1 MSARLLV
8 WTLAFALA
16 AALAPA
22 RTSALGP
29 EVGGNDLRVSAAGG
43 VGDASYGAF
52 FATAATNPDA
62 GEVLVCWEGEDD
74 VELAANEREIF
85 CQRLAAA
92 TGAELSDDFRISD
105 MGGLGS
111 ATYVAH
117 DPAVTY
123 NAVQQSYL
131 VVWSGSDDSGALVS
145 GELEIFGQLL
155 SGADGSEI
163 GADFRVSD
171 MGVDGDL
178 LSSARYPA
186 VACNATDD
194 ELLVCWEGDDA
205 APSANADLEIYCQRL
220 DGATGAEI
228 GANDFRVS
236 DMGPDLSSVFAA
248 QEPTLAWASG
258 PNEYLVAW
266 WGDDDSAPLVSGEDE
281 IFAQRLA
288 GASGNEVGANDFRV
302 SDMGPN
308 GSGAYD
314 AAHPTVAYAAAHD
327 EYLLCWAADDDLAGV
342 VDEED
347 EIFCQRL
354 AAATGAEVGAND
366 FRLSAMGPDGD
377 STFDAVRPWVAVSA
391 ERDIYLV
398 VWYGDTDAGGLVDNE
413 LELFAQGLAAATGA
427 ALGADD
433 FRLTDMGPD
442 GDSFFHALSPVVV
455 STPAGT
461 GELLVAWHGSDD
473 TGGVS
478 PSEHEIYIQRLRADF
493 LFWDGFES
501 ADTSRWSSAL
511 P

>member
-43 VGDASYGAF
+43 VGDASFGAF
-52 FATAATNPDA
+52 FATAATNHDA
-62 GEVLVCWEGEDD
+62 GEVLVCWEGEDN
-74 VELAANEREIF
+74 VELVNGEREIF
-85 CQRLAAA
+85 CQRLDAAS
-92 TGAELSDDFRISD
+92 GAELGDDFRVSD

-111 ATYVAH
+111 TSYQAH
-117 DPAVTY
+117 DPYVVF
-123 NAVQQSYL
+123 NSVDQLYL
-131 VVWSGSDDSGALVS
+131 VVWSGSDNSGGMVS
-145 GELEIFGQLL
+145 GEFEIFGQLL
-155 SGADGSEI
+155 SGMDGSEI
-163 GADFRVSD
+163 GADFRISD
-171 MGVDGDL
+171 MGGDGDP
-178 LSSARYPA
+178 SDPARYPA
-186 VACNATDD
+186 AAYNATDD
-194 ELLVCWEGDDA
+194 ELLVCWEGVGDV
-205 APSANADLEIYCQRL
+205 PGSGESEIYCQRL
-220 DGATGAEI
+220 AGATGAEV
-228 GANDFRVS
+228 GANDFRIS
-236 DMGPDLSSVFAA
+236 DMGPDGNFAFAA
-248 QEPTLAWASG
+248 QEPAVAWASG
-258 PNEYLVAW
+258 PDEYLVVW
-266 WGDDDSAPLVSGEDE
+266 WGDDDTAPLVSGEDE

-288 GASGNEVGANDFRV
+288 GAIGIEVGANDFRV

-308 GSGAYD
+308 GTSAYD
-314 AAHPTVAYAAAHD
+314 AAHPTVAYTPAHD
-327 EYLLCWAADDDLAGV
+327 EYLLCWAADDDLVGV

-354 AAATGAEVGAND
+354 AAATGAEVGTND
-366 FRLSAMGPDGD
+366 FRVSAMGPDGD
-377 STFDAVRPWVAVSA
+377 STFDAVRPWVAFSA

-398 VWYGDTDAGGLVDNE
+398 VWYGDTDAGGLVNDE

-427 ALGADD
+427 ALGTDD

-442 GDSFFHALSPVVV
+442 GNTFFHALSPVVV
-455 STPAGT
+455 STPAGA

-501 ADTSRWSSAL
+501 ADSSRWSSAS